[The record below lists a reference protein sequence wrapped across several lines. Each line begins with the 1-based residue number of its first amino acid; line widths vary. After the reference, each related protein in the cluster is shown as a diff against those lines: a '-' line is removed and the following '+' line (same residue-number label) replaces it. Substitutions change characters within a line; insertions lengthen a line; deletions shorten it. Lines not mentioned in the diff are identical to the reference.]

1 MNYFEFVNKT
11 KVIAGVNALDQLSF
25 ECQQYNMSYPL
36 ILTDQ
41 TLVKV
46 KAVSICLKQLSMSYL
61 IYDDIPVDS
70 STDTVNEIVQ
80 LYKTNQCDGIIAIGG
95 GSVLDTAK
103 GVYLILSQ
111 NVNNFDDIV
120 GFENLKKG
128 IDIPFFAIPTTSGT
142 GSEATSVA
150 VISHHQKNIKM
161 EIISEF
167 MQFDIAFLDPR
178 MTLTLPLKTTA
189 SCAIDALTHAIE
201 AYSCSGKNPMSDI
214 YAINAIKMI
223 IENIHFVINDPKDKM
238 ARNNLAIASY
248 LAGCAFSNSMV
259 GIVHGIG
266 HALGAVCHIP
276 HGEAMSMLLVPC
288 LKFNKDICK
297 NAYSELLLYIGGCKL
312 YASTPDDKKANIMIE
327 CIETLLHGLNAKTK
341 LPVSL
346 LEIDDLKSHLD
357 EIVEKAMND
366 GAMIVNEKYVDYQ
379 DVMNILGGNYGY

>member
-11 KVIAGVNALDQLSF
+11 KIIAGINALEQLNF
-25 ECQQYNMSYPL
+25 ECQQYHMTYPL

-41 TLVKV
+41 TLIKV
-46 KAVSICLKQLSMSYL
+46 KTVSTCLKYLSSPYL
-61 IYDDIPVDS
+61 IYSNIPMDS

-80 LYKTNQCDGIIAIGG
+80 LYKDNHCNGVIAIGG

-111 NVNNFDDIV
+111 NVNCFDDIV

-128 IDIPFFAIPTTSGT
+128 LDIPFFAIPTTSGT

-150 VISHHQKNIKM
+150 VISNHLKNVKM
-161 EIISEF
+161 EIISQF
-167 MQFDIAFLDPR
+167 MQFDIAFLDPHT
-178 MTLTLPLKTTA
+178 TLTLPLKTTA

-201 AYSCSGKNPMSDI
+201 AYSCSGKNPISDI
-214 YAINAIKMI
+214 YAANAIKMI
-223 IENIHFVINDPKDKM
+223 IDNIDSVVNDPKDKI

-288 LKFNKDICK
+288 LKFNKEMCQDI
-297 NAYSELLLYIGGCKL
+297 YGELLLYIGGSEL
-312 YASTPDDKKANIMIE
+312 YASTPKNKRADKMIE
-327 CIETLLHGLNAKTK
+327 CVETLLHGLNAKTK
-341 LPVSL
+341 LPISL
-346 LEIDDLKSHLD
+346 LEINDLKSHVD
-357 EIVEKAMND
+357 EIVEKSMND
-366 GAMIVNEKYVDYQ
+366 GAMIVNQKYVDYQ
-379 DVMNILGGNYGY
+379 DVIDILGGNYGY